1 MNGKSFATDFVSG
14 DNCLDFEYSTWDS
27 EFIHCI
33 RNACGI
39 HFFNCCDFNITYGSI
54 SAAAKHLYVS
64 QSTISLRIQYLK
76 TIENIQ
82 ILTIASVD
90 AVNNYT
96 FVSFFQKYMEKNPDI
111 RLDIRTYHSNEIYLN
126 WGLDYQSWMLNS

>member
-1 MNGKSFATDFVSG
+1 M
-14 DNCLDFEYSTWDS
+14 
-27 EFIHCI
+27 
-33 RNACGI
+33 
-39 HFFNCCDFNITYGSI
+39 
-54 SAAAKHLYVS
+54 
-64 QSTISLRIQYLK
+64 K

-96 FVSFFQKYMEKNPDI
+96 FVSFLQKYMEKNPDI
-111 RLDIRTYHSNEIYLN
+111 RLDISTYHSNEIYLN

>member
-1 MNGKSFATDFVSG
+1 M
-14 DNCLDFEYSTWDS
+14 
-27 EFIHCI
+27 
-33 RNACGI
+33 
-39 HFFNCCDFNITYGSI
+39 
-54 SAAAKHLYVS
+54 
-64 QSTISLRIQYLK
+64 K

-96 FVSFFQKYMEKNPDI
+96 FVSFLQIYGEESGYP
-111 RLDIRTYHSNEIYLN
+111 LDIRTYHSNEIYLN

>member
-1 MNGKSFATDFVSG
+1 M
-14 DNCLDFEYSTWDS
+14 
-27 EFIHCI
+27 
-33 RNACGI
+33 
-39 HFFNCCDFNITYGSI
+39 
-54 SAAAKHLYVS
+54 
-64 QSTISLRIQYLK
+64 K

-96 FVSFFQKYMEKNPDI
+96 FVLFFQKYMEKNPDI

-126 WGLDYQSWMLNS
+126 IMDPIVWT